1 MGKRKMLQYMS
12 DVPWLL
18 ETLPPGGVTRG
29 IGSSMMLTYKTREL
43 GQQQSC
49 YLCLLHLFI
58 YFYL

>member
-1 MGKRKMLQYMS
+1 MGKKKKLRYMS
-12 DVPWLL
+12 DVPWFVRDI
-18 ETLPPGGVTRG
+18 THGVTRG

-49 YLCLLHLFI
+49 YLCLLDLFI